1 MAGSASMSRS
11 SNSAVALNAVPA
23 PLFRRLGVQ
32 ARISLALSA
41 VIAIFAVDYI
51 HATAALPIPQLVDPV
66 GPRAFPYLLGGALLV
81 CAAGLLV
88 EGLVLFRDEPAVTRA
103 GFDIADPRYRIAA
116 GVMGWTLA
124 YYLAFGPLGY
134 ILSTTLFLA
143 GLIYVFDGRR
153 LWTTLTVSPGF
164 AVASYFLFNN
174 LLDVFLPA
182 GTLFGFR

>member
-1 MAGSASMSRS
+1 MSPS
-11 SNSAVALNAVPA
+11 SNSAVALGVPTV
-23 PLFRRLGVQ
+23 PLFRRLGAQ

-41 VIAIFAVDYI
+41 VTAIFAIGYI
-51 HATAALPIPQLVDPV
+51 RATAALPTPQLVDPV
-66 GPRAFPYLLGGALLV
+66 GPRAFPYLIGAGLLI

-88 EGLVLFRDEPAVTRA
+88 EGLVLFRDEPAVAGA
-103 GFDIADPRYRIAA
+103 GFDLADPRYRIAA

-134 ILSTTLFLA
+134 MLATGLFLA

-153 LWTTLTVSPGF
+153 LRTTLTVAPIF
-164 AVASYFLFNN
+164 AVASFYLFNN